1 MNSFTK
7 VNATTFD
14 NLKFRIVKFLR
25 LGSKDVQTAEEVS
38 PFGIDSNPTKN
49 LIALYSPTVE
59 KGEPV
64 IIGYLI
70 PDKLAAVGETRL
82 FSTDGNG
89 ALKFHVWLKNNG
101 TLELGGDAKH
111 LARYEELKAGFDELK
126 GNLNDLVTAFNT
138 HMHATAASGPPSP
151 PTPGAGI
158 PASASTASIDSSKIN
173 EIKTL

>member
-1 MNSFTK
+1 MNTYSK
-7 VNATTFD
+7 VNSSAFD
-14 NLKFRIVKFLR
+14 KLKFRIIKILR
-25 LGSKDVQTAEEVS
+25 LGGKDVQTAEEVS
-38 PFGIDSNPTKN
+38 PFGIDSNPFKN
-49 LIALYSPTVE
+49 LIAICAPTVE

-82 FSTDGNG
+82 FSTDATG

-101 TLELGGDAKH
+101 TLELGGDTKH

-126 GNLNDLVTAFNT
+126 GDHNDLVTAFNA

-151 PTPGAGI
+151 PTLGAGI
-158 PASASTASIDSSKIN
+158 PASTSAASIDSSKID